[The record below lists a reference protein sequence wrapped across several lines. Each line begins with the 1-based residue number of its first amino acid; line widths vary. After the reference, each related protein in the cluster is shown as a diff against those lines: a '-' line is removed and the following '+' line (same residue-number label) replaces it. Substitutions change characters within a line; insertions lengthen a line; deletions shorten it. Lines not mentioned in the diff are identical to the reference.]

1 MKFNFSTHTRQPG
14 QSLVELGL
22 MLMIILWLLAG
33 AIDFGVGFFSYVAI
47 RDAAQEGALYGS
59 IVYDQ
64 NHPGYTVD
72 NFKTMIEARVR
83 ASSSSPVD
91 LTSTTKVQVQVIP
104 PGTWCAGNPLR
115 VNVTYQYPIM
125 MPMIGIITGPSIT
138 LQASAT
144 SALLVPLCT

>member
-1 MKFNFSTHTRQPG
+1 MKLRIHTHTLQRG

-59 IVYDQ
+59 IVYDK
-64 NHPGYTVD
+64 NHPGYTVND
-72 NFKTMIEARVR
+72 FKTMIEARVR
-83 ASSSSPVD
+83 ASSSAPVD
-91 LTSTTKVQVQVIP
+91 LTSTSKIQVKVIP

-115 VNVTYQYPIM
+115 VNVTYLYPIM
-125 MPMIGIITGPSIT
+125 IPMVGIITGPNIT
-138 LQASAT
+138 LRASAT
-144 SALLVPLCT
+144 SALLVPSCP